1 MTAERSQSFS
11 SVSVIN
17 EDGTFDFY
25 QEYMPWHYDIVL
37 EGFEKNFEFLSGG
50 GK

>member
-1 MTAERSQSFS
+1 MKATGYIQLLLRM
-11 SVSVIN
+11 VIN
-17 EDGTFDFY
+17 ENDTFDFY